1 MIFLPSGC
9 SSLKDLLILTT
20 ETGDVNRTFF
30 VSPRNFVL
38 NESSSFSSSFNRFTT
53 DHFLTQTR
61 FTQNQTAKKAVS
73 YQTTLPLTVPWAISW
88 EYRAATKS
96 HARVVPIKKK
106 FVRLLSM

>member
-30 VSPRNFVL
+30 VCPRNFVL

-53 DHFLTQTR
+53 AHFLTQTR
-61 FTQNQTAKKAVS
+61 LTQNQTAKKAVS

-88 EYRAATKS
+88 EYRAATNS